1 MRADSRRQST
11 ELAKSGALASVQVQ
25 PPLTSQAS
33 LPSVTAAT
41 PFGPDD
47 FAAFLLKQGLTHQP
61 TGSSVYD
68 ACLGQVAVMLD
79 FFSRVENGLLR
90 PGDEEYQRIALF
102 HLEKSAK
109 LIAVLE
115 PKMHDACK
123 AIEDLSP
130 SNPSMLSPEKRKQ
143 AIDFKNRAL
152 SRFEA
157 IKRELNEALQHPDRI
172 RLTRG
177 KAAYFF
183 LVNAMLTDAASAM
196 MAWTGKLNQQQL
208 NFSPSMLGSLDSDE
222 GKRVRQFLDDA
233 FAHTPSFVADMLSEN
248 EQRLLQDKL
257 TPFSYLDKRWIA
269 SAVVPV
275 FSQSGAFGLAAGV
288 LAACNNSFL
297 MTAPTHKLHSAHLGA
312 YKHLMDAI
320 QHDCGHMAAMCASGV
335 IQAPASGRSIAA
347 TAFLDIVLRLLS
359 SSSTTSTADT
369 KTDLVLMFY
378 LLQDNSGVF
387 LPSHRSKSFLQ
398 SAEAFYVS
406 LHLAGDIIRPL
417 RDLGFP
423 IASTTAEGALDN
435 TACLRDVAKAMAE
448 IWTGFRSRHIDLLK
462 RHGIDKRFPTWF
474 EKT

>member
-1 MRADSRRQST
+1 MKADSRRHST
-11 ELAKSGALASVQVQ
+11 GLATPSPVASFHT
-25 PPLTSQAS
+25 PPTSQAS
-33 LPSVTAAT
+33 PPSGTAAT

-47 FAAFLLKQGLTHQP
+47 FAAFLLKQGLKYQP
-61 TGSSVYD
+61 TGNSVYD

-79 FFSRVENGLLR
+79 FFTRVENGLLR

-109 LIAVLE
+109 LIALLE
-115 PKMHDACK
+115 PKMRDACK

-130 SNPSMLSPEKRKQ
+130 SNPLMLSPEQRKQ
-143 AIDFKNRAL
+143 VIDVKNGAL
-152 SRFEA
+152 RRFAA
-157 IKRELNEALQHPDRI
+157 IKRELNEALEHPDRL

-183 LVNAMLTDAASAM
+183 FVNAMLTDTACAM
-196 MAWTGKLNQQQL
+196 VTWADKLNHQQL
-208 NFSPSMLGSLDSDE
+208 SYCPSLLGSLDSDE
-222 GKRVRQFLDDA
+222 GNRVRQFLGDA
-233 FAHTPSFVADMLSEN
+233 FMHTPLFVADTLSDN
-248 EQRLLQDKL
+248 EQNLLQDKL
-257 TPFSYLDKRWIA
+257 TPFPHLDQRWVV

-288 LAACNNSFL
+288 LAACHNSFL
-297 MTAPTHKLHSAHLGA
+297 LTAPTNKLHSAHQGV
-312 YKHLMDAI
+312 YKNLTDAM
-320 QHDCGHMAAMCASGV
+320 QHDCGHMAAMYSSGV
-335 IQAPASGRSIAA
+335 IQPPKSGGSIAA
-347 TAFLDIVLRLLS
+347 DAFLDILLRLLS
-359 SSSTTSTADT
+359 SNSTTSTEDT
-369 KTDLVLMFY
+369 KKDLMLMFY

-398 SAEAFYVS
+398 AAEAFYVS

-417 RDLGFP
+417 RNLGFP
-423 IASTTAEGALDN
+423 IAPTTAEGASDN

-448 IWTGFRSRHIDLLK
+448 IWPDFKNRHIDLLK